1 MKVYFGHTIDCKPI
15 QDKRES
21 QRVHGKKIAK
31 PVNYYP
37 FERFFGPM
45 V

>member
-1 MKVYFGHTIDCKPI
+1 MKVYFGHTFDCKPI

-21 QRVHGKKIAK
+21 QRDRSKKIAK
-31 PVNYYP
+31 RVNYYP
-37 FERFFGPM
+37 FERFFWLM